1 MKHLHKCR
9 EHPSCVIIVEQDSPK
24 NKTHIERV
32 GNIDGSC
39 PYHGLHLSH
48 SVFDECMQ
56 EPEEV
61 TDEFERAP
69 KEIRDSWDTT
79 HNQVTVRGEAAIIQH
94 DIEQQKL
101 INSHAGRLGIFRGP
115 DVEEDRAIY
124 IGPVSTQSSGSATPS
139 DGSDR
144 PVIEREDSVGRRRR
158 RQEYDSLGILHEEG
172 GDQR

>member
-9 EHPSCVIIVEQDSPK
+9 KHSSCVIV
-24 NKTHIERV
+24 IERGSPIEEIHIGQV

-48 SVFDECMQ
+48 SVFDECLQ

-61 TDEFERAP
+61 TDEF
-69 KEIRDSWDTT
+69 DTT

-94 DIEQQKL
+94 DIEQSQL
-101 INSHAGRLGIFRGP
+101 TIDQAIRLGYIKGP
-115 DVEEDRAIY
+115 ISGTGVEP
-124 IGPVSTQSSGSATPS
+124 GGVVTPS

-144 PVIEREDSVGRRRR
+144 PTGERKNSVGWRRRG
-158 RQEYDSLGILHEEG
+158 EVANELGILHEEG
-172 GDQR
+172 GDQ